1 MSHEQLRLIA
11 ERIVGEAQ
19 RLGAEEARV
28 QVGEGSYSQLERR
41 DGQVEKAQESRSRSA
56 GLSLMVDGRFSA
68 HSTNDLRPEAV
79 TAFLERA
86 IAATR
91 FMEPDPNRALPD
103 LEQMGAAEVDLDAVD
118 PEFDAWSPDDRREA
132 AERLEAVCAAAAK
145 DDPVRSITA
154 YVWDGRSDSALVTSH
169 GFSSSWSGTSV
180 GQGATVSLEDADGR
194 LPEAWSTF
202 STRHRGDLPD
212 AERVAAD
219 LVERG
224 RLRLGSKAAE
234 SGRYPLL
241 LDRRVVGR
249 MLGTLL
255 GPISGTAIYEQRS
268 CMAGKLG
275 EKIAAAGLSL
285 YDDPLI
291 PRAPGSRPHDGDGL
305 PSQRRAILEAGVLK
319 MYFLGVYNGRRLD
332 MPPTTSGASNLI
344 VPPGVRSE
352 AAIQAGLSRAIRVE
366 GFLGGNSNATSGDFS
381 YGVLGTLIEDGVA
394 VRPVSEMNVSGNLF
408 DLLDS
413 FVEAASEPWIYSSWR
428 CPTLLFDDVQFS
440 GT

>member
-1 MSHEQLRLIA
+1 MSHQQLREIA
-11 ERIVGEAQ
+11 EGIVAEAT
-19 RLGAEEARV
+19 RLGAEECRV
-28 QVGEGSYSQLERR
+28 RVGEGSSSQLERR
-41 DGQVEKAQESRSRSA
+41 DGVVEKAQESWSRSA

-68 HSTNDLRPEAV
+68 HSTNDLRPAAL

-91 FMEPDPNRALPD
+91 FMEPDPDRRLPD
-103 LEQMGAAEVDLDAVD
+103 LADMGVAAVDLDAVD
-118 PEFDAWSPDDRREA
+118 PDFEAWTAARRA
-132 AERLEAVCAAAAK
+132 AACETVERLCADRSK

-169 GFSSSWSGTSV
+169 GFSSSWSGTSF
-180 GQGATVSLEDADGR
+180 GHGATVSLEDADGR

-202 STRHRGDLPD
+202 STRHLSDLPS
-212 AERVAAD
+212 AERVADD
-219 LVERG
+219 LVARG

-255 GPISGTAIYEQRS
+255 GPLSGTAIYEQRS

-275 EKIAAAGLSL
+275 ERIAAAGLSL
-285 YDDPLI
+285 YDQPLL

-305 PSQRRAILEAGVLK
+305 PSKRRAILEDGVLQ
-319 MYFLGVYNGRRLD
+319 MYFLGVYNARRLK
-332 MPPTTSGASNLI
+332 MAPTTGGASNLV
-344 VPPGVRSE
+344 VPPGARTE
-352 AAIQAGLSRAIRVE
+352 AEIQAGLKRAIRVE

-381 YGVLGTLIEDGVA
+381 YGILGTLIEDGQP

-408 DLLDS
+408 ELLDR

-428 CPTLLFDDVQFS
+428 VPSLLFDDIQFS